1 MKRLILI
8 FALIILGNLLIKNG
22 NSLNVAIGATV
33 LFCAGG
39 LAGYND
45 GVKAGK
51 SYILTGKKK

>member
-1 MKRLILI
+1 MKRIILIL
-8 FALIILGNLLIKNG
+8 ALIFLGNLLVKNG
-22 NSLNVAIGATV
+22 NSLNVAIGATI

-51 SYILTGKKK
+51 RYILTGKKK